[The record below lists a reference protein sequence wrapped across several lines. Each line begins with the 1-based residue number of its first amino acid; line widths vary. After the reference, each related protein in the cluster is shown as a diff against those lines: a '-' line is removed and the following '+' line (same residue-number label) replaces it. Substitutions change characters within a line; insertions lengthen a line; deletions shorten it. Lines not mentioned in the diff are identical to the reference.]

1 MAHRTP
7 PATSWRVSVH
17 CSGCVV
23 TLPPFPSPPPQLKR
37 QNQAA
42 LVIQQHYRLYR
53 QSLAQHQREGVKR
66 AAQVMED
73 FMRWDRGRGRGME
86 GRGWTRGV

>member
-1 MAHRTP
+1 MWLTVP
-7 PATSWRVSVH
+7 LLPRVGEYRCIALGVWSP
-17 CSGCVV
+17 S
-23 TLPPFPSPPPQLKR
+23 LPSPPPQLKR

-86 GRGWTRGV
+86 GQG

>member
-1 MAHRTP
+1 M
-7 PATSWRVSVH
+7 
-17 CSGCVV
+17 
-23 TLPPFPSPPPQLKR
+23 QLKR

-73 FMRWDRGRGRGME
+73 FMR
-86 GRGWTRGV
+86 